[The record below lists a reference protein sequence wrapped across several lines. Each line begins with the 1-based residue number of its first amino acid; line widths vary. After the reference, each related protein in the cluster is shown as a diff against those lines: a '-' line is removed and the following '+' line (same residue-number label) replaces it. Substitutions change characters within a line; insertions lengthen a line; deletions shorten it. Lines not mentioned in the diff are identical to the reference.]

1 MSAHVMPVGKYIA
14 VFAILMTLTAV
25 TVYVAFL
32 DLGPLNNVV
41 ALSIAVT
48 KATVVVLYF
57 MHAKY
62 STRLTK
68 LVIVSGFLWLLILIG
83 FTLSDFVSR
92 GWLGVPG
99 K

>member
-1 MSAHVMPVGKYIA
+1 MSEHVVPVRIYLA
-14 VFAILMTLTAV
+14 VAAALLVLTAI

-32 DLGPLNNVV
+32 DLGALNNIV

-48 KATVVVLYF
+48 KATLVVLFF
-57 MHAKY
+57 MHVRY
-62 STRLTK
+62 STPLTW
-68 LVIVSGFLWLLILIG
+68 LTVVGGFAWLILLLALT
-83 FTLSDFVSR
+83 FSDYVSR

>member
-1 MSAHVMPVGKYIA
+1 MSTHVMPVGKYIA
-14 VFAILMTLTAV
+14 VFLTLLVLTAV

-32 DLGPLNNVV
+32 DLGPLNNIV
-41 ALSIAVT
+41 ALTIAVT
-48 KATVVVLYF
+48 KGTVVVLYF

-68 LVIVSGFLWLLILIG
+68 LIIVSGFLWLLILIG